1 MHFIKDDVGLYTCFN
16 PNAKA
21 VDTWYS
27 VKGPCIDNTHLD
39 MHYIQD
45 GFLFKIKLLKFHAFH
60 THVLTIILI
69 ADSTK
74 ILQILILFTYGLT
87 LMQRQLILGIL
98 HFI

>member
-27 VKGPCIDNTHLD
+27 VKGLCIDNTHLD

-45 GFLFKIKLLKFHAFH
+45 GFG
-60 THVLTIILI
+60 
-69 ADSTK
+69 
-74 ILQILILFTYGLT
+74 LFTCFNPNAKAVDTWYSA
-87 LMQRQLILGIL
+87 
-98 HFI
+98 